1 LLLTTLEYP
10 AGNRA
15 GTLTDLRG
23 ACRRRSVMADL
34 VPECPNCGSE
44 ERGRAQE
51 ARAKVTEVEKAAAL
65 AKLTAHER
73 KLLGLSCA

>member
-1 LLLTTLEYP
+1 
-10 AGNRA
+10 
-15 GTLTDLRG
+15 
-23 ACRRRSVMADL
+23 MADL

-65 AKLTAHER
+65 AKLTAHGR